1 MLEKCYCTTV
11 TMPSQVKH
19 IKIWFR
25 CLRRRGGP
33 YKTDPV
39 TDLSRWRL
47 SNVEG
52 RQTWRYIEEAGS
64 VDREQSMLESHSLGL
79 DTVNI
84 NITDKFSATFI
95 FIFISNLFFLTSGW
109 VHLSIPC
116 RTHCSR
122 SCTEGNG
129 LLQPSPGWRWTLGWG
144 LWWTPFLT
152 SRSFIYNK
160 PFGQTF
166 FV

>member
-1 MLEKCYCTTV
+1 M
-11 TMPSQVKH
+11 
-19 IKIWFR
+19 
-25 CLRRRGGP
+25 RRRGGP

-52 RQTWRYIEEAGS
+52 RQTWRYTEEADS
-64 VDREQSMLESHSLGL
+64 VDRQQSMLESHSLGL

-84 NITDKFSATFI
+84 NIIDKYRATFI
-95 FIFISNLFFLTSGW
+95 FIFTSNLFFLTSAW

-122 SCTEGNG
+122 IFTEGNG

-144 LWWTPFLT
+144 LWWTTFLT
-152 SRSFIYNK
+152 SRWFIYSK

-166 FV
+166 FVLALDESKYSDNI